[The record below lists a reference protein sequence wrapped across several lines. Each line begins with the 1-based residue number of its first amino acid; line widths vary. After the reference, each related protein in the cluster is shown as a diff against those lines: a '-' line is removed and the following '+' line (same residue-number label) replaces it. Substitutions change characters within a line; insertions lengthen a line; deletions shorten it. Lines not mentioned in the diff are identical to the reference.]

1 VKLFRESHLY
11 GETIL
16 RQHFSDEYNE
26 LRTLLDSATIPLRP
40 AGPFNAGG
48 APPKRQ
54 LKKVG
59 GAKKRILLP
68 ADMKEF
74 NKQLDRQLRKNG
86 WRGQPVASGST
97 IGTSRVR
104 LRGDFEKNGVFVEVE
119 FGNSASLFRDLFKF
133 QVANR
138 EKRGEVGVLVTAT
151 RQLMKFHDS
160 GVTTHELID
169 GLRPYLALSIQM
181 PIWIVGLEPDTW
193 SAIQDRYDE
202 MYDVTTTNG
211 EAAHPFSD
219 IFGAAIAIEDT
230 PEESD
235 LTIVEK

>member
-1 VKLFRESHLY
+1 MRLFRESHLY

-16 RQHFSDEYNE
+16 RQHFANEYNE
-26 LRTLLDSATIPLRP
+26 LSSLLDTATIPLRP
-40 AGPFNAGG
+40 AGPFKAGG

-54 LKKVG
+54 VKKVG

-74 NKQLDRQLRKNG
+74 NKQLDKELREKG

-97 IGTSRVR
+97 AGTSKVR

-160 GVTTHELID
+160 GVTTYELID

-181 PIWIVGLEPDTW
+181 PIWIVGLEPETW
-193 SAIQDRYDE
+193 AEIQARYDE
-202 MYDVTTTNG
+202 MYEVTTSNG

-219 IFGAAIAIEDT
+219 IFGAEMAIEAT
-230 PEESD
+230 TEETD
-235 LTIVEK
+235 LTILEK